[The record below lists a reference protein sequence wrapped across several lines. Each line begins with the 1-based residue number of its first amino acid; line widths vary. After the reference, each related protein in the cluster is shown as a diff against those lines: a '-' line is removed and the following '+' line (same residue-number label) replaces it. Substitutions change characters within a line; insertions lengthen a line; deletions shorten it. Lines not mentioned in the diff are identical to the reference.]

1 MNTKITKKNICISLF
16 PKQVTFHELDI
27 GNTQLLCVSNGMIY
41 RRMKSTYWKQVE
53 NRRNHNK
60 GYNVILI
67 EKKQYTRA
75 KIMLM
80 SQGKINIDMKNMN
93 IYHKNGD
100 RLDCAFTNLCLNVPT
115 I

>member
-1 MNTKITKKNICISLF
+1 MNTKITKKNICISLIA
-16 PKQVTFHELDI
+16 KQVTFHELEI

-41 RRMKSTYWKQVE
+41 RRMKSSYWKQVE

-75 KIMLM
+75 RIMLM
-80 SQGKINIDMKNMN
+80 SQGKTTTKNMN

-100 RLDCAFTNLCLNVPT
+100 RLDCALNNLCVT
-115 I
+115 TT